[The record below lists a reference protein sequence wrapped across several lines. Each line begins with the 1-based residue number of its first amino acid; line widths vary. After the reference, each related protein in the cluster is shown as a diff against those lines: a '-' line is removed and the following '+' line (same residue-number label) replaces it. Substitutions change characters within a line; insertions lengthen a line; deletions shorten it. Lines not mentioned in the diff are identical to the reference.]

1 MATAFSPIFHESRYA
16 CEISSIVDSSGI
28 LIVLEMAP
36 ERNGCAAAIIFTC
49 PVQLIDLPPPAGASE
64 QSNTGRC
71 SAFRYGAPSTVPCL
85 SMCVT
90 ISLLCSGEYPSF
102 ISACGTVLFT
112 ILINPPPTSF
122 LCFTSAKSGSIPVV
136 SQSIMNPIVPV
147 GASTVTC
154 EFLYPNFSPC
164 CSAVSH
170 DSCAAMY
177 SSVCTCSG

>member
-1 MATAFSPIFHESRYA
+1 MP
-16 CEISSIVDSSGI
+16 
-28 LIVLEMAP
+28 P

-122 LCFTSAKSGSIPVV
+122 LCFTSA
-136 SQSIMNPIVPV
+136 
-147 GASTVTC
+147 STVTC